1 MDYKYDSESNVLSIT
16 VAKTK
21 FDYATELGDLIVH
34 FDKKN
39 RPVYLEI
46 LNASKFLVNSV
57 DCLPQAKVEQIWEDV
72 QIKSR

>member
-1 MDYKYDSESNVLSIT
+1 MDYKYDPESNVLSVT

-21 FDYATELGDLIVH
+21 FDYATELGDLIIH

-46 LNASKFLVNSV
+46 LNASKFLLNSV
-57 DCLPQAKVEQIWEDV
+57 DSLPQIKAEQIFAEIKV
-72 QIKSR
+72 KSR